1 SFSEPSEGEEGGSAG
16 GSGTRRA
23 AWRKSPYFLRA
34 AELAVL
40 DPQTLYERLLKEL
53 AATDYISRKRLLERT
68 REQVRARFN
77 RGTISAAELRETL
90 TSIAAA
96 SNAVGRSK
104 MRAAAR
110 KTRSGRAASAAAPVT
125 ATTVS
130 SGGAFSAPSEDGDGD
145 GDEEVEGE
153 ADESVAM
160 RQVEKEGAVAA
171 AGGGGGGGS
180 GRRAGRWRRT
190 VTNVLTHEQ
199 EAALPRAW
207 EAIRTENL
215 LKPADE
221 LRSILEAAWTPL
233 DPHSHRNHHHYGR
246 ERLRQL
252 RDSGLLSPQDYA
264 VRMVALVAAA
274 RRARLNRGEVL
285 AKPRG
290 RCAAFRLAAAAAGY
304 AASDGEG
311 GGDSAIGAPPSPV
324 IVELERIRTA
334 LLQEYEADPAA
345 FKAAAKAA
353 KLDVKVAVGR
363 NRSPALI
370 VPLVLPDGGR
380 AAAVPPPPPPE
391 EYGQKP
397 WLEAALGVNATRA
410 LRVWATVQWRP
421 YNNALLDNIA
431 QLRNVLSGKTSGD
444 GSAATQPLSQLD
456 EQRLAAAKAE
466 LTIWYEQATLL
477 RSQLHQLAM
486 SKSRVA
492 REKAATDTAAA
503 AGDGATGPRIPRLSV
518 KQQELFVAAL
528 QGRLAA
534 AGVDLTE
541 PEEVPLELKG
551 VYGRPPSALEQQAAA
566 AAAATVVQS
575 SQGGGSYRQA
585 LTADAGG
592 SPWDALSTEELVAT
606 GMRAEAAMDER
617 TAQRLDVLLQE
628 KPTVF
633 QLLAPASSLRQTV
646 TDYFRTTGG
655 NSSTA
660 QKQLAAHRLRRRLD
674 QLKSWGVI
682 GPKRHVTQL
691 AVVQQV
697 SSAWPYLARG
707 ATLDE
712 RGQVVAGDLEGE
724 DELNRALGTMQ
735 PLELQLWLLNRWRPL
750 SDEGRRMDVNVVRWR
765 LRRLLDRG
773 RISLERFDVQREAVG
788 VVSARWRQISHEGLT
803 LEVANKMGA
812 RPGRPGAGR
821 PRTSPSSSAAA
832 SKIAAGG
839 TQDDAPLMSSAAAS
853 SSSRRMAAGAYE
865 WLRRP
870 RRTRAEVA
878 AARAAAAAVE
888 T

>member
-1 SFSEPSEGEEGGSAG
+1 
-16 GSGTRRA
+16 
-23 AWRKSPYFLRA
+23 
-34 AELAVL
+34 
-40 DPQTLYERLLKEL
+40 
-53 AATDYISRKRLLERT
+53 
-68 REQVRARFN
+68 
-77 RGTISAAELRETL
+77 
-90 TSIAAA
+90 
-96 SNAVGRSK
+96 
-104 MRAAAR
+104 
-110 KTRSGRAASAAAPVT
+110 
-125 ATTVS
+125 
-130 SGGAFSAPSEDGDGD
+130 
-145 GDEEVEGE
+145 
-153 ADESVAM
+153 
-160 RQVEKEGAVAA
+160 
-171 AGGGGGGGS
+171 
-180 GRRAGRWRRT
+180 
-190 VTNVLTHEQ
+190 
-199 EAALPRAW
+199 
-207 EAIRTENL
+207 
-215 LKPADE
+215 
-221 LRSILEAAWTPL
+221 
-233 DPHSHRNHHHYGR
+233 
-246 ERLRQL
+246 
-252 RDSGLLSPQDYA
+252 
-264 VRMVALVAAA
+264 
-274 RRARLNRGEVL
+274 
-285 AKPRG
+285 
-290 RCAAFRLAAAAAGY
+290 
-304 AASDGEG
+304 
-311 GGDSAIGAPPSPV
+311 
-324 IVELERIRTA
+324 RTA

-363 NRSPALI
+363 NRSPALV
-370 VPLVLPDGGR
+370 VPLVLPDGGG
-380 AAAVPPPPPPE
+380 AAAVPPPPPRE

-421 YNNALLDNIA
+421 YNNALTDNIA
-431 QLRNVLSGKTSGD
+431 QLRVVLSGKTSGD
-444 GSAATQPLSQLD
+444 GGAATAHLPPPLSQLD

-466 LTIWYEQATLL
+466 LTLWYEQATVL

-492 REKAATDTAAA
+492 REKAAADTAAA
-503 AGDGATGPRIPRLSV
+503 AKDGGAADGAVGGATGPRIPRLSI

-541 PEEVPLELKG
+541 PEEVPMELKG

-566 AAAATVVQS
+566 AAAATGVQS
-575 SQGGGSYRQA
+575 SQGGGSYRQP

-646 TDYFRTTGG
+646 TDYFRTSGG

-697 SSAWPYLARG
+697 SSAWPYLVRG

-724 DELNRALGTMQ
+724 DELNQALGRMQ

-773 RISLERFDVQREAVG
+773 RISLERFDIQREAVG

-821 PRTSPSSSAAA
+821 PRTSPSSSSA
-832 SKIAAGG
+832 SNIAAGG
-839 TQDDAPLMSSAAAS
+839 NQDDAPLMSSAAAV
-853 SSSRRMAAGAYE
+853 SSSRRM
-865 WLRRP
+865 
-870 RRTRAEVA
+870 V
-878 AARAAAAAVE
+878 
-888 T
+888 